1 MKTIRKQALVPYTP
15 AEVYALV
22 NDIAAYPEFLP
33 WCSAS
38 RVLYADAD
46 EMRASI
52 EMRRGGLKRSFAT
65 RNRLQKDKMIE
76 VRLLEG
82 PFRHLE
88 GYWRFD
94 PLGERGCKISFD
106 LQFEFANRVVDAT
119 LGPVFQQIARTLVE
133 AFCQRAEQVYGRRP
147 G

>member
-22 NDIAAYPEFLP
+22 NDVAAYPQFLP
-33 WCSAS
+33 WCGGAE
-38 RVLYADAD
+38 VLYADAD
-46 EMRASI
+46 EMRARI
-52 EMRRGGLKRSFAT
+52 EIHRGALRRSFAT
-65 RNRLQKDKMIE
+65 RNRIQRDKMIE

-94 PLGERGCKISFD
+94 PLGDDGCRISFD
-106 LQFEFANRVVDAT
+106 LQFEFATRLVDAT
-119 LGPVFQQIARTLVE
+119 LGPVFQQIARSLVD
-133 AFCQRAEQVYGRRP
+133 AFCKRAEQVYGRR
-147 G
+147 

>member
-1 MKTIRKQALVPYTP
+1 MKSVSKQALVPYSP

-22 NDIAAYPEFLP
+22 NDVAAYPQFLP
-33 WCSAS
+33 WCSGA
-38 RVLYADAD
+38 RVLQVDDD
-46 EMRASI
+46 EVRATI
-52 EMRRGGLKRSFAT
+52 EMQRGGLRRSFST

-94 PLGERGCKISFD
+94 PLGQDGCKISFD
-106 LQFEFANRVVDAT
+106 LQFEFSSRLVSAT
-119 LGPVFQQIARTLVE
+119 LGPVFQQIARTLVD
-133 AFCQRAEQVYGRRP
+133 AFCRRAVEVYGKR
-147 G
+147 